1 LTNPFT
7 TARQSAIFR
16 NAIPVKSSFSNTH
29 RTFLFIACGVAL
41 GILFANDGARIVSG
55 WGIFPN
61 RDLNR
66 ATSYVR
72 EVMAIV
78 SDKYV
83 DPEKSAVPGLAK
95 SALHGVLETL
105 DPHSEFLEAKYF
117 RELEEDMSSE
127 FGGIGVQIELRKGRV
142 WVVTPMPNTPGERAG
157 IRRGDEIRSI
167 DGVPLEKPTTTA
179 VVEKLRGKPKTTVTI
194 GLHRPSEDR
203 DYPVTLTREMIQ
215 AESVRNVRLLD
226 GGIGYIQITQFTER
240 TGGEFFNALNT
251 LSTRNAT
258 SLIIDLRNNPGGVL
272 ESAVQVAGPFFKKGE
287 LIVYTQGRATKDRDE
302 FRAESDDQPIT
313 APVAILIN
321 AGSASAA
328 EIVAGALKDTRRAV
342 IVGERSFGKG
352 SVQTVFRL
360 KNGEGMRLTTAR
372 YYTPG
377 GVTIHEHGVAPQVEV
392 VLTPEEDENVGLQLA
407 RPELAADPAAFK
419 ERFDVELMP
428 DRQLQAAMT
437 VLQGVTLLTRE

>member
-1 LTNPFT
+1 
-7 TARQSAIFR
+7 
-16 NAIPVKSSFSNTH
+16 VKSSFSNAL
-29 RTFLFIACGVAL
+29 RTTLIIASGVAL
-41 GILFANDGARIVSG
+41 GILIAGIGTRIALG
-55 WGIFPN
+55 WGIFPD
-61 RDLNR
+61 RDLSR
-66 ATSYVR
+66 ATAYVR
-72 EVMAIV
+72 EVMSLV
-78 SDKYV
+78 SDRYV

-117 RELEEDMSSE
+117 QQLEEDMSSE

-167 DGVPLEKPTTTA
+167 DGVPLEKPTMDT
-179 VVEKLRGKPKTTVTI
+179 VVEKLRGKPKTNVTL
-194 GLHRPSEDR
+194 GLFRPSEDR

-215 AESVRNVRLLD
+215 SESVRNVRLLD
-226 GGIGYIQITQFTER
+226 GGIGYIRITQFTER
-240 TGGEFFNALNT
+240 TGEEFFNALNT
-251 LSTRNAT
+251 LSTRNAN
-258 SLIIDLRNNPGGVL
+258 SLIIDLRNNPGGIL

-287 LIVYTQGRATKDRDE
+287 LIVCTRGRAPEDRDE

-313 APVAILIN
+313 VPVAILIN
-321 AGSASAA
+321 AASASAA
-328 EIVAGALKDTRRAV
+328 EIVAGALKDTHRAV

-352 SVQTVFRL
+352 SVQTVFKL

-377 GVTIHEHGVAPQVEV
+377 GATIHEHGVAPQVEV
-392 VLTPEEDENVGLQLA
+392 VLTPVEDENVSLQLS
-407 RPELAADPAAFK
+407 RPELATDPAAFK
-419 ERFDVELMP
+419 ERFDVELMS

-437 VLQGVTLLTRE
+437 ALQGVTLLSRE